1 MIAKGEVNME
11 FSVKDWMV
19 DLVVFIDPDKSVS
32 EALAV
37 MRRRYISSILVNKS
51 AENPEYG
58 IVTSRDI
65 SDKIIAQDKNPSKI
79 KVREIMTSPFISV
92 KTDMTLKECSQI
104 MKTKN
109 IHHLPVANEEG
120 MIVGMISAMDFL
132 VAAEAMGRE
141 PGDRIV

>member
-1 MIAKGEVNME
+1 ME

-51 AENPEYG
+51 PENPEYG

>member
-1 MIAKGEVNME
+1 ME

-51 AENPEYG
+51 PENSEYG

-65 SDKIIAQDKNPSKI
+65 SDKIVAQEKNPSKI
-79 KVREIMTSPFISV
+79 KVREIMTCPFISV
-92 KTDMTLKECSQI
+92 RTDMTLKECSQI
-104 MKTKN
+104 MKTRN
-109 IHHLPVANEEG
+109 IHHLPVSNEEG
-120 MIVGMISAMDFL
+120 VIVGMISAMDFL

>member
-1 MIAKGEVNME
+1 ME

-51 AENPEYG
+51 PENPEYG

-65 SDKIIAQDKNPSKI
+65 SDKIVAQDKNPSKI
-79 KVREIMTSPFISV
+79 TVREIMTSPFISV
-92 KTDMTLKECSQI
+92 KTDMSLKECSQI

>member
-1 MIAKGEVNME
+1 
-11 FSVKDWMV
+11 
-19 DLVVFIDPDKSVS
+19 VS

>member
-1 MIAKGEVNME
+1 MITKGEVNME
-11 FSVKDWMV
+11 FSVKDWMI

-32 EALAV
+32 DALAV

-51 AENPEYG
+51 SDNPDYG

-65 SDKIIAQDKNPSKI
+65 SDKIVAQDKNPSKI

-109 IHHLPVANEEG
+109 IHHLPVADEEG
-120 MIVGMISAMDFL
+120 AIVGMISAMDFL

>member
-1 MIAKGEVNME
+1 ME

>member
-1 MIAKGEVNME
+1 ME
-11 FSVKDWMV
+11 FSVKDWMI

-32 EALAV
+32 DALAV

-51 AENPEYG
+51 SDNPDYG

-65 SDKIIAQDKNPSKI
+65 SDKIVAQDKNPSKI

-109 IHHLPVANEEG
+109 IHHLPVADEEG
-120 MIVGMISAMDFL
+120 AIVGMISAMDFL